1 MLAWFFPHSQPPK
14 KAPPS
19 GRPFQL
25 AWQGQP
31 TANAVSYDAPAAAS
45 ERKRM
50 AKTRLFAEF
59 RGTPLAFGL
68 SFSHPA
74 TNPAISRLPPAGGA
88 EPERTGPRTTLNTP
102 RDAMPGSLQRP
113 VDPTAM
119 IVIGQL
125 APPSTSILESSRTGS
140 CPPSISP
147 PIVLPRMVRPTL
159 TRKRRLQ
166 HVLGR

>member
-1 MLAWFFPHSQPPK
+1 MIIQRTVRILNGADFTCIPLHIRNLPGFFPHSQPPK

-31 TANAVSYDAPAAAS
+31 TANAVNYDAPAAAPK
-45 ERKRM
+45 RKRM

-102 RDAMPGSLQRP
+102 RDAVLNPGGCL
-113 VDPTAM
+113 
-119 IVIGQL
+119 
-125 APPSTSILESSRTGS
+125 PPKSE
-140 CPPSISP
+140 
-147 PIVLPRMVRPTL
+147 
-159 TRKRRLQ
+159 TRNPKSWTN
-166 HVLGR
+166 